1 MGLTRVELRLGS
13 RNLTRTFVLPLRWSA
28 SVRPRLSSA
37 LGTAWQV
44 VRRTS
49 ARDIAEVLSPLR
61 VLNVFLI
68 GVSAVLLFSVVRT
81 LMASDRL
88 PPIPESR
95 PVEDIPSGPNASG
108 ARARASAG
116 YDVIAARNLFDPSR
130 SEPARSA
137 RRTQEAAPQ
146 AKPVLYG
153 LVLSDDPELGLAYLE
168 DPRTGRITGYRVGDS
183 LAGGQVERIERDR
196 VLIRRA
202 GELVEVFMNR
212 SHTLAPPD
220 KVPVSS
226 ESTASAVPWR
236 RIPKD

>member
-1 MGLTRVELRLGS
+1 MELRL
-13 RNLTRTFVLPLRWSA
+13 RRWNVTRTFALPLRWSA

-37 LGTAWQV
+37 LGTGWKT
-44 VRRTS
+44 VRRTT
-49 ARDIAEVLSPLR
+49 ARDIADVLSPLL
-61 VLNVFLI
+61 VLNVFLV

-88 PPIPESR
+88 PPIPASR
-95 PVEDIPSGPNASG
+95 PVEAVPSAPNARG
-108 ARARASAG
+108 TTARAPAG

-137 RRTQEAAPQ
+137 RPTQEAAPQ

-153 LVLSDDPELGLAYLE
+153 LVLSDDPGLALAYLA
-168 DPRTGRITGYRVGDS
+168 DPRTGRITGYRVGDP

-196 VLIRRA
+196 VLVRRA
-202 GELVEVFMNR
+202 GELVEVFLNR
-212 SHTLAPPD
+212 SHTPAPPD
-220 KVPVSS
+220 SVPVSS
-226 ESTASAVPWR
+226 ESTASAAPWR